1 MITADLLSDG
11 IRVQVPF
18 CKVVFGE
25 SPNQYVFG
33 VFQQSSTT
41 KRDNQGVYRVQNI
54 QYPNYIQSLR
64 VEKINGQVNT
74 YTLSMKYA
82 LTQFNDPNFIDKVLS
97 SVSNTRKITF
107 SYGDLNAP
115 AFVYRNEEAIIT
127 NVQQQIDLPS
137 ASISYTITAVS
148 SSNLTKVGAFNFQAR
163 KAKPSDIIKEMLR
176 NNAKY
181 GLLDIFTGMRNMNLV
196 EQRGLIASN
205 DIVVNLLAK
214 RNISVLEYLQYL
226 VKSMKSSANNQDIYV
241 FKVVDSVDEI
251 FNGPYFKV
259 INSTDASSSI
269 DCYSLDIGFDYKTNN
284 AITQFNIDNNEAYSI
299 YYDYSKKLTTDEYVQ
314 RIDDSGTLSSVYAP
328 IISSDNTQGITQ
340 PEDENWWK
348 NVTQYPLSATLTIR
362 GLLRPA
368 ILMSKI
374 DIGCFFYGKLYAG
387 GTGSYIVTQQT
398 DSIDTQGF
406 YTTLKLVR
414 VGSSE
419 RYPNQSIQ

>member
-11 IRVQVPF
+11 IRIQAPF
-18 CKVVFGE
+18 VKVIFGT
-25 SPNQYVFG
+25 SPNEYIFG
-33 VFQQSSTT
+33 IFQASTT
-41 KRDNQGVYRVQNI
+41 TQRDNQGVYRVQNI

-82 LTQFNDPNFIDKVLS
+82 ITQFNDPNFIDKVLS
-97 SVSNTRKITF
+97 SVSNSRKVTF

-127 NVQQQIDLPS
+127 NVQQQVDLPS

-148 SSNLTKVGAFNFQAR
+148 SSNLSRVGAFNFPAR
-163 KAKPSDIIKEMLR
+163 REKPSTIIKEILR
-176 NNAKY
+176 NNVKY
-181 GLLDIFTGMRNMNLV
+181 GLQDLFTGMRNMNLV

-205 DIVVNLLAK
+205 DIIVDLIAK
-214 RNISVLEYLQYL
+214 RNISVLEYIQYL
-226 VKSMKSSANNQDIYV
+226 VKSMKSSYNNTDIYV
-241 FKVVDSVDEI
+241 FKVIDSVDDI

-259 INSTDASSSI
+259 INSTDASASL

-284 AITQFNIDNNEAYSI
+284 AITSFTIDNQEAYSI
-299 YYDYSKKLTTDEYVQ
+299 FYDYSKKLTTNEYVQ
-314 RIDDSGTLSSVYAP
+314 RIDDNGTLSSVYAP
-328 IISSDNTQGITQ
+328 IISSKNDQGITY

-348 NVTQYPLSATLTIR
+348 NVTQYPLSATLQIR

-368 ILMSKI
+368 ILMSKV
-374 DIGCFFYGKLYAG
+374 DLGCLFYGKLYAG
-387 GTGSYIVTQQT
+387 ATGSYVVTQQT
-398 DSIDTQGF
+398 DEVGLNGF
-406 YTTLKLVR
+406 FTTLKLVR

-419 RYPNQSIQ
+419 RYPTDKVS

>member
-11 IRVQVPF
+11 IRVQTSFV
-18 CKVVFGE
+18 KVVIGE

-127 NVQQQIDLPS
+127 NVQQQVDLPS

-181 GLLDIFTGMRNMNLV
+181 GLLDIFTGMRDMNLV

-226 VKSMKSSANNQDIYV
+226 VKSMQSSANNQDIYV

-284 AITQFNIDNNEAYSI
+284 AVTQFNIDNNEAYSI

-362 GLLRPA
+362 GLLRPT

-374 DIGCFFYGKLYAG
+374 DIGVIFYGRPYAG

-398 DSIDTQGF
+398 DEIGLNGF
-406 YTTLKLVR
+406 FTTLKLVR

-419 RYPNQSIQ
+419 RYPKSTI